1 MERIRTSVSVV
12 SPLPTSVTAWPAL
25 ADACAGSAGVPD
37 NAVDAIDD
45 RLRVNDALVPPA
57 VDAVI
62 DPRMSAVSGSVRRT
76 RLLAG

>member
-1 MERIRTSVSVV
+1 ML
-12 SPLPTSVTAWPAL
+12 LPQPQSNEG
-25 ADACAGSAGVPD
+25 AGSVEPSRFNMMA
-37 NAVDAIDD
+37 
-45 RLRVNDALVPPA
+45 ALVPPA